1 MLLRPDLRVN
11 AVYDLS
17 PDVLKGHAIEGV
29 MVDLDDTLVPAKSE
43 TMEPRFREWLGDLKE
58 ASVPTLILSNGW
70 PKRVAK
76 WSEELGLEAFSLV
89 GKPWWFAYRRGLKVL
104 GTPASNTAM
113 VGDQLFTDVLGANL
127 AGLKSILVAPL
138 SPGGM
143 PHTRAARRL
152 EARILK
158 GGHGGRSLNR

>member
-1 MLLRPDLRVN
+1 MVN
-11 AVYDLS
+11 AVYELS
-17 PDVLKGHAIEGV
+17 PDMLNRHAIKGV
-29 MVDLDDTLVPAKSE
+29 MVDLDDTLVASKSE
-43 TMEPRFREWLGDLKE
+43 TMEPKFRQWISDLQ
-58 ASVPTLILSNGW
+58 AANVPTLILSNGW
-70 PKRVAK
+70 PERVAR
-76 WSEELGLEAFSLV
+76 WSKELGVEAFALV
-89 GKPWWFAYRRGLKVL
+89 GKPWWFAYRRGLKKL
-104 GTPASNTAM
+104 GTPARDTAM